1 MPKRTRSSTRDSGV
15 RTRGKAPPPKQ
26 GISPPEAKPHQT
38 AVWLTDE
45 ETGWMDARLQEMKRA
60 GWRGVTCSAFLR
72 ALMRATMQRTPD
84 VGGVTSE
91 MELAQ
96 RLSRR
101 SHNRHAPV
109 C

>member
-1 MPKRTRSSTRDSGV
+1 MPKRTRSSTRDSVV

-45 ETGWMDARLQEMKRA
+45 ETGWIDARLLEIKRA
-60 GWRGVTCSAFLR
+60 GWRGVTRSAFIR
-72 ALMRATMQRTPD
+72 ALIRATMRRGPD

-91 MELAQ
+91 RELTQ
-96 RLSRR
+96 RLSLR
-101 SHNRHAPV
+101 
-109 C
+109 